1 MKSLEPHTNVTSEGF
16 KLNRLYLR
24 LWHAG
29 FRWLYLIDA
38 IFMFTIMVLVNLIR
52 FGTDWPEKMEMW
64 IGIVVATF
72 IFQFVFYFG
81 GLYEKQ
87 VRLGQRMWFSH
98 VAVMTFV
105 GIIIIS
111 VLTLPT
117 GRYPVPRANLP
128 AVGILIA
135 LAATGSR
142 ELSRKLRTRRFGPP
156 RVLLVGSDHQ
166 TQLAAEHLNESDR
179 GALVVA
185 NLNEEISS
193 DIELISEVEKCDA
206 TDVVFVDDISLEK
219 VFPEPARTLN
229 QKNVGAY
236 LRVTAATAL
245 IGLREVR
252 EISGMPYVAL
262 RAKSLRPHQI
272 RLKRLIELLVVL
284 VISPLVTVSFLV
296 VAFWLKVIAK
306 KEIILKQERIGKD
319 GKRFTLF
326 KFRTMRIDAET
337 DGEVKLAQVDDE
349 RVLKGCNWLRKTRLD
364 EVPQFWNVLIGQMS
378 IVGPRPERPEMVSKF
393 TEEITG
399 YGRRHEIP
407 PGITGLAQTRGG
419 YHTDASYKLGHDLQY
434 LMSWSPILDL
444 QIMLKTIL
452 VMFRRKQ

>member
-1 MKSLEPHTNVTSEGF
+1 MKSSEPHTNVTSEGF

-38 IFMFTIMVLVNLIR
+38 IVMFTIMVLVNLIR
-52 FGTDWPEKMEMW
+52 FGAEWPEKTEMW
-64 IGIVVATF
+64 IGIVAATL

-179 GALVVA
+179 GAIVVA

-193 DIELISEVEKCDA
+193 DTELISEVEKCDA

-284 VISPLVTVSFLV
+284 VISPLVIVSFLV
-296 VAFWLKVIAK
+296 VAFWLKAIAK

-319 GKRFTLF
+319 GKHFTLF

-337 DGEVKLAQVDDE
+337 EGEAKLAQVDDK
-349 RVLKGCNWLRKTRLD
+349 RILKGCNWLRKTRLD
-364 EVPQFWNVLIGQMS
+364 EVPQFWNVLTGQMS

>member
-38 IFMFTIMVLVNLIR
+38 IFIFTIMVLVNLIR

-179 GALVVA
+179 GAIVVA

-337 DGEVKLAQVDDE
+337 DGEAKLAQVDDE

>member
-87 VRLGQRMWFSH
+87 VRLGQRMWFSN

-166 TQLAAEHLNESDR
+166 TQLAAEHLSESDR
-179 GALVVA
+179 GAIVVA

-296 VAFWLKVIAK
+296 VALWLKVIAK

-337 DGEVKLAQVDDE
+337 DGEAKLAQVDDE

>member
-1 MKSLEPHTNVTSEGF
+1 
-16 KLNRLYLR
+16 
-24 LWHAG
+24 
-29 FRWLYLIDA
+29 
-38 IFMFTIMVLVNLIR
+38 MVLVNLIR

-166 TQLAAEHLNESDR
+166 TQLAAEHLSESDR
-179 GALVVA
+179 GAIVVA

-393 TEEITG
+393 TAEIIG

-444 QIMLKTIL
+444 QIMLKTIF

>member
-179 GALVVA
+179 GAIVVA

-444 QIMLKTIL
+444 QIMLKTIF

>member
-1 MKSLEPHTNVTSEGF
+1 MKSLEPNTNVTSEGF
-16 KLNRLYLR
+16 KLNRLYLK

-52 FGTDWPEKMEMW
+52 FGTEWPEKTEMW
-64 IGIVVATF
+64 IGIVAATF
-72 IFQFVFYFG
+72 IFQLVFYFG

-117 GRYPVPRANLP
+117 GRYPIPRANLP

-156 RVLLVGSDHQ
+156 RVLLIGSDHQ

-179 GALVVA
+179 GAIVVA
-185 NLNEEISS
+185 NLTEEISS
-193 DIELISEVEKCDA
+193 DTELISEVEKCDA

-284 VISPLVTVSFLV
+284 VISPLVIVSFLV

-319 GKRFTLF
+319 GKHFTLF

-337 DGEVKLAQVDDE
+337 EGEAKLAQVDDK

-364 EVPQFWNVLIGQMS
+364 EVPQFWNVLTGQMS

>member
-1 MKSLEPHTNVTSEGF
+1 MKSSEPHTNVTSEGF

-38 IFMFTIMVLVNLIR
+38 IVMFTIMVLVNLIR
-52 FGTDWPEKMEMW
+52 FGAEWPEKTEMW
-64 IGIVVATF
+64 IGIVAATL

-179 GALVVA
+179 GAIVVA

-193 DIELISEVEKCDA
+193 DTELISEVEKCDA

-284 VISPLVTVSFLV
+284 VISPLVIVSFLV
-296 VAFWLKVIAK
+296 VAFWLKAIAK

-319 GKRFTLF
+319 GKHFTLF

-337 DGEVKLAQVDDE
+337 EGEAKLAQVDDK

-364 EVPQFWNVLIGQMS
+364 EVPQFWNVLTGQMS

>member
-64 IGIVVATF
+64 IGRVVATF

-179 GALVVA
+179 GAIVVA

>member
-1 MKSLEPHTNVTSEGF
+1 MKSSEPNTNITSEGF
-16 KLNRLYLR
+16 KLNRLYLT

-38 IFMFTIMVLVNLIR
+38 IVMFTIMVLVNLIR
-52 FGTDWPEKMEMW
+52 FGAEWPEKTEMW
-64 IGIVVATF
+64 IGIVAATL

-179 GALVVA
+179 GAIVVA

-193 DIELISEVEKCDA
+193 DTELISEVEKCDA

-284 VISPLVTVSFLV
+284 VISPLVIVSFLV
-296 VAFWLKVIAK
+296 VAFWLKAIAK

-319 GKRFTLF
+319 GKHFTLF

-337 DGEVKLAQVDDE
+337 EGEAKLAQVDDK

-364 EVPQFWNVLIGQMS
+364 EVPQFWNVLTGQMS

>member
-111 VLTLPT
+111 ILTLPT

-179 GALVVA
+179 GAIVVA

>member
-1 MKSLEPHTNVTSEGF
+1 
-16 KLNRLYLR
+16 
-24 LWHAG
+24 
-29 FRWLYLIDA
+29 
-38 IFMFTIMVLVNLIR
+38 MFSIMVLVNLIR
-52 FGTDWPEKMEMW
+52 FGTQWPEKTEMW
-64 IGIVVATF
+64 IGIIAATF
-72 IFQFVFYFG
+72 ILQFVFYFG

-105 GIIIIS
+105 GLLIIGAF
-111 VLTLPT
+111 TLPT
-117 GRYPVPRANLP
+117 GRYPIPRANLP
-128 AVGILIA
+128 AVGVLIA

-156 RVLLVGSDHQ
+156 RVLLVGSSHQ
-166 TQLAAEHLNESDR
+166 TQLATEHLNESDR
-179 GALVVA
+179 GAIVVA
-185 NLNEEISS
+185 NLNEEIVS
-193 DIELISEVEKCDA
+193 DSELISEVEKCNA

-236 LRVTAATAL
+236 LRVTAVTAL

-284 VISPLVTVSFLV
+284 AISPLVLVSFLL
-296 VAFWLKVIAK
+296 VAFWLKIRVK
-306 KEIILKQERIGKD
+306 KEIILKQERTGKD
-319 GKRFTLF
+319 GKHFTLF

-337 DGEVKLAQVDDE
+337 EGKAKLAQIDDE
-349 RVLKGCNWLRKTRLD
+349 RILKGCNWLRRTRLD
-364 EVPQFWNVLIGQMS
+364 EIPQFWNVLRGQMS

-393 TEEITG
+393 TAEIIG

>member
-179 GALVVA
+179 GAIVVA

-393 TEEITG
+393 TAEIIG

>member
-179 GALVVA
+179 GAIVVA

-193 DIELISEVEKCDA
+193 DIELVSEVEKCDA

>member
-38 IFMFTIMVLVNLIR
+38 IVMFTIMVLVILIR
-52 FGTDWPEKMEMW
+52 FGAEWPEKTEMW
-64 IGIVVATF
+64 IGIVAATL

-179 GALVVA
+179 GAIVVA
-185 NLNEEISS
+185 NLTEEISS
-193 DIELISEVEKCDA
+193 DTELISEVEKCDA

-284 VISPLVTVSFLV
+284 VISPLVIVSFLV
-296 VAFWLKVIAK
+296 VAFWLKAIAK

-319 GKRFTLF
+319 GKHFTLF

-337 DGEVKLAQVDDE
+337 EGEARLAQVDDK

-364 EVPQFWNVLIGQMS
+364 EVPQFWNVLTGQMS

>member
-166 TQLAAEHLNESDR
+166 TQLAAEHLSESDR
-179 GALVVA
+179 GAIVVA

-326 KFRTMRIDAET
+326 KFRTMRIDAER
-337 DGEVKLAQVDDE
+337 DGEAKLAQIDDE

>member
-179 GALVVA
+179 GAIVVA

-296 VAFWLKVIAK
+296 VALWLKVIAK

-337 DGEVKLAQVDDE
+337 DGEAKLAQVDDE

>member
-179 GALVVA
+179 GAIVVA

-337 DGEVKLAQVDDE
+337 DGEAKLAQVDDE

-444 QIMLKTIL
+444 QIMLKTIF

>member
-1 MKSLEPHTNVTSEGF
+1 MKSSEPNTNITSEGF
-16 KLNRLYLR
+16 KLNRLYLT

-38 IFMFTIMVLVNLIR
+38 IVMFTIMVLVNLIR
-52 FGTDWPEKMEMW
+52 FGAEWPEKTEMW
-64 IGIVVATF
+64 IGIVAATL
-72 IFQFVFYFG
+72 IFQIVFYFG

-98 VAVMTFV
+98 VSVMTFV
-105 GIIIIS
+105 GIVIIS

-179 GALVVA
+179 GAIVVA

-284 VISPLVTVSFLV
+284 VISPLVIVSFLV

-319 GKRFTLF
+319 GKHFILF

-337 DGEVKLAQVDDE
+337 EGEAKLAQVDDE

-364 EVPQFWNVLIGQMS
+364 EVPQFWNVLTGQMS
-378 IVGPRPERPEMVSKF
+378 IVGPRPERPELVSKF

>member
-38 IFMFTIMVLVNLIR
+38 IFIFTIMVLVNLIR

-179 GALVVA
+179 GAIVVA

>member
-1 MKSLEPHTNVTSEGF
+1 MKPLEAHTNVANERF

-38 IFMFTIMVLVNLIR
+38 MIMFFIMVLVNLIR
-52 FGTDWPEKMEMW
+52 FGTQWPEKTEMW
-64 IGIVVATF
+64 IGIIAATF
-72 IFQFVFYFG
+72 ILQIVFYFG

-105 GIIIIS
+105 GLLIIGAF
-111 VLTLPT
+111 TLPT
-117 GRYPVPRANLP
+117 GRYPIPRANLP
-128 AVGILIA
+128 AVGVLIA

-156 RVLLVGSDHQ
+156 RVLLVGSRHQ
-166 TQLAAEHLNESDR
+166 TQLATEHLNESDR
-179 GALVVA
+179 GAIVVA
-185 NLNEEISS
+185 NLNEEIVS
-193 DIELISEVEKCDA
+193 DSELISEVEKCNA

-262 RAKSLRPHQI
+262 RAKSLRPHQV

-284 VISPLVTVSFLV
+284 AISPLVLVSFLL
-296 VAFWLKVIAK
+296 VAFWLKIRVK
-306 KEIILKQERIGKD
+306 KEIILKQERTGKD
-319 GKRFTLF
+319 GKHFTLF

-337 DGEVKLAQVDDE
+337 EGKAKLAQIDDE
-349 RVLKGCNWLRKTRLD
+349 RILKGCNWLRRTRLD
-364 EVPQFWNVLIGQMS
+364 EIPQFWNVLRGQMS

-393 TEEITG
+393 TAEIIG

>member
-87 VRLGQRMWFSH
+87 VRLGQRMWFSN

-166 TQLAAEHLNESDR
+166 TQLAAEHLNDSDR
-179 GALVVA
+179 GAIVVA

-193 DIELISEVEKCDA
+193 DIELISEVEKCEA

>member
-38 IFMFTIMVLVNLIR
+38 IVMFTIMVLVNLIR
-52 FGTDWPEKMEMW
+52 FGAEWPEKTEMW
-64 IGIVVATF
+64 IGIVAATL

-117 GRYPVPRANLP
+117 GRYPIPRANLP

-156 RVLLVGSDHQ
+156 RVLLIGSDHQ

-179 GALVVA
+179 GAIVVA

-193 DIELISEVEKCDA
+193 DTELISEVEKCDA

-284 VISPLVTVSFLV
+284 VISPLVIVSFLV
-296 VAFWLKVIAK
+296 VAFWLKAIAK

-319 GKRFTLF
+319 GKHFTLF

-337 DGEVKLAQVDDE
+337 EGEAKLAQVDDK
-349 RVLKGCNWLRKTRLD
+349 RILKGCNWLRKTRLD
-364 EVPQFWNVLIGQMS
+364 EVPQFWNVLTGQMS

>member
-1 MKSLEPHTNVTSEGF
+1 
-16 KLNRLYLR
+16 
-24 LWHAG
+24 
-29 FRWLYLIDA
+29 
-38 IFMFTIMVLVNLIR
+38 
-52 FGTDWPEKMEMW
+52 
-64 IGIVVATF
+64 
-72 IFQFVFYFG
+72 
-81 GLYEKQ
+81 
-87 VRLGQRMWFSH
+87 
-98 VAVMTFV
+98 
-105 GIIIIS
+105 
-111 VLTLPT
+111 
-117 GRYPVPRANLP
+117 
-128 AVGILIA
+128 
-135 LAATGSR
+135 
-142 ELSRKLRTRRFGPP
+142 
-156 RVLLVGSDHQ
+156 LVGSDHQ

-179 GALVVA
+179 GAIVVA

-193 DIELISEVEKCDA
+193 DTELISEVEKCDA

-284 VISPLVTVSFLV
+284 VISPLVIVSFLV

-319 GKRFTLF
+319 GKHFTLF

-337 DGEVKLAQVDDE
+337 EGEAKLAQVDDK

-364 EVPQFWNVLIGQMS
+364 EVPQFLNVLTGQMS

-393 TEEITG
+393 TAEIAG

-452 VMFRRKQ
+452 VMFQRKQ

>member
-166 TQLAAEHLNESDR
+166 TQLAAEHLSESDR
-179 GALVVA
+179 GAIVVA

>member
-1 MKSLEPHTNVTSEGF
+1 MKPLEPHTNVANERF

-38 IFMFTIMVLVNLIR
+38 MIMFFIMVLVNLIR
-52 FGTDWPEKMEMW
+52 FGTQWPEKTEMW
-64 IGIVVATF
+64 IGIIAATF
-72 IFQFVFYFG
+72 ILQIVFYFG

-105 GIIIIS
+105 GLLIIGAF
-111 VLTLPT
+111 TLPT
-117 GRYPVPRANLP
+117 GRYPIPRANLP
-128 AVGILIA
+128 AVGVLIA

-156 RVLLVGSDHQ
+156 RVLLVGSRHQ
-166 TQLAAEHLNESDR
+166 TQLATEHLNESDR
-179 GALVVA
+179 GAIVVA
-185 NLNEEISS
+185 NLNEEIVS
-193 DIELISEVEKCDA
+193 DSELISEVEKCNA

-262 RAKSLRPHQI
+262 RAKSLRPHQV

-284 VISPLVTVSFLV
+284 AISPLVLVSFLL
-296 VAFWLKVIAK
+296 VAFWLKIRAK
-306 KEIILKQERIGKD
+306 KEIILKQERTGKD
-319 GKRFTLF
+319 GKHFTLF

-337 DGEVKLAQVDDE
+337 EGKAKLAQIDDE
-349 RVLKGCNWLRKTRLD
+349 RILKGCNWLRRTRLD
-364 EVPQFWNVLIGQMS
+364 ELPQFWNVLRGQMS

-393 TEEITG
+393 TAEITG

>member
-1 MKSLEPHTNVTSEGF
+1 MKPLEPHTNVANERF

-38 IFMFTIMVLVNLIR
+38 MIMFFIMVLVNLIR
-52 FGTDWPEKMEMW
+52 FGTQWPEKTEMW
-64 IGIVVATF
+64 IGIIAATF
-72 IFQFVFYFG
+72 ILQIVFYFG

-105 GIIIIS
+105 GLLIIGAF
-111 VLTLPT
+111 TLPT
-117 GRYPVPRANLP
+117 GRYPIPRANLP
-128 AVGILIA
+128 AVGVLIA

-156 RVLLVGSDHQ
+156 RVLLVGSRHQ
-166 TQLAAEHLNESDR
+166 TQLATEHLNESDR
-179 GALVVA
+179 GAIVVA
-185 NLNEEISS
+185 NLNEEIVS
-193 DIELISEVEKCDA
+193 DSELISEVEKCNA

-262 RAKSLRPHQI
+262 RAKSLRPHQV

-284 VISPLVTVSFLV
+284 AISPLVLVSFLL
-296 VAFWLKVIAK
+296 VAFWLKIRAK
-306 KEIILKQERIGKD
+306 KEIILKQERTGKD
-319 GKRFTLF
+319 GKHFTLF

-337 DGEVKLAQVDDE
+337 EGKAKLAQIDDE
-349 RVLKGCNWLRKTRLD
+349 RILKGCNWLRRTRLD
-364 EVPQFWNVLIGQMS
+364 EIPQFWNVLRGQMS